1 MKNLTIIF
9 IYNLRMSKISIIFVI
24 TKARDDLRR
33 RLQPTLYFPI
43 PNFNIILTFIIV
55 NYINIIRTFVMY

>member
-1 MKNLTIIF
+1 
-9 IYNLRMSKISIIFVI
+9 MSKISIIFVI